1 MFDSSEIKIPMYIKD
16 RQLVDA
22 VSKLDH
28 NLREDEP
35 PPKSESSLIVNQV
48 LFNSWTPCHF
58 ATVSEETI
66 AEYLVYDPNRKPEP
80 IETKQV
86 EIKRSQSLS
95 TKEHCKQLTSLTGW
109 VLRPALNQ
117 KRKPVKIPSA
127 VFGEGELFKIKPL
140 IKQKITKYM
149 IVWDRRIS

>member
-1 MFDSSEIKIPMYIKD
+1 MYIKD

-35 PPKSESSLIVNQV
+35 PPKSEPSPTAHRV

-58 ATVSEETI
+58 ATVSEEAI
-66 AEYLVYDPNRKPEP
+66 AEYLVYDPDKEPEP
-80 IETKQV
+80 IETKGV

-117 KRKPVKIPSA
+117 KRKPVKIPSS
-127 VFGEGELFKIKPL
+127 VFGMGELFKIKPL
-140 IKQKITKYM
+140 VKQKTTKYL
-149 IVWDRRIS
+149 IVWDRRIIHDDD